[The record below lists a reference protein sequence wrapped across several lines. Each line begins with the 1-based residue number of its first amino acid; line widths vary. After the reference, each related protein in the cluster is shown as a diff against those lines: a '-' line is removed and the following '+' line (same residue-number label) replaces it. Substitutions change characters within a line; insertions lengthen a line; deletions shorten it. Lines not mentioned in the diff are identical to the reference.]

1 MALENTNL
9 TQKRRSIGLNPRGG
23 SVDRPGIS
31 QKSFI
36 GRPLNPSQMF
46 LTKQEELIL
55 AGEEGVG
62 QQRAMELLVAL
73 GKIYSAERL
82 VPITSA
88 HLSGVS
94 YKTIGDGG
102 LDFLMEMSRDAK
114 VTVKTT
120 LNPAGMDLD
129 RWNEMKVTD
138 EFAIK
143 QRAIIDAY
151 GSMGVE
157 TNCTCTPYLTGNVP
171 KPGQSV
177 AWAESSAL
185 SFVNSVLGARTN
197 REGGPGALAAAIIGK
212 TPLYGLHLVENRLP
226 SVIIEADVD
235 EGITDFS
242 LLGHAVGQRIGT
254 SIPFFR
260 GIRPNVDGLKTMAA
274 AMAAA
279 GSVALFYVEGVTPS
293 ANSFDLKGL
302 ETISIGRKEIRSAR
316 DSLTTGKEP
325 DLIALGC
332 PHLSET
338 EVTNLASLLDG
349 KKKRSD
355 APEVWFCTS
364 RTVKTW
370 CPKEVAVLE
379 RFGRVLCDTCMIV
392 APIEGIHS
400 CTATNSAKA
409 CTYLPGLCS
418 QKVVCDSSE
427 RLLEAVY

>member
-1 MALENTNL
+1 
-9 TQKRRSIGLNPRGG
+9 
-23 SVDRPGIS
+23 
-31 QKSFI
+31 
-36 GRPLNPSQMF
+36 MF
-46 LTKQEELIL
+46 LNKQEEGIL
-55 AGEEGVG
+55 AGEGGVG
-62 QQRAMELLVAL
+62 RQRAMELLVAL
-73 GKIYSAERL
+73 GKIYSAEEL
-82 VPITSA
+82 VPIGSA

-102 LDFLMEMSRDAK
+102 LDFLNEMSRDAK
-114 VTVKTT
+114 VSVRTT

-129 RWNEMKVTD
+129 RWSEMGVKP
-138 EFAIK
+138 EFADK
-143 QRAIIDAY
+143 QRAIIGAY
-151 GSMGVE
+151 GRLGVE

-171 KPGQSV
+171 KPGQNV

-212 TPLYGLHLVENRLP
+212 TPLYGLHLNENRVP
-226 SVIIEADVD
+226 SVIIEADVND
-235 EGITDFS
+235 EITDYS
-242 LLGHAVGQRIGT
+242 LLGHAVGQKVGM
-254 SIPFFR
+254 SVPYFK
-260 GIRPNVDGLKTMAA
+260 GIRPTVDCLKTMAA

-279 GSVALFYVEGVTPS
+279 GSVALFHVEGITPG
-293 ANSFDLKGL
+293 ANKFDLNGL
-302 ETISIGRKEIRSAR
+302 EKISIGKKEISRAK
-316 DSLTTGKEP
+316 DSLTTGKDP

-338 EVTNLASLLDG
+338 EVTNLASMLDG
-349 KKKRSD
+349 KKKRLD

-392 APIEGIHS
+392 SPIEGIHS

-418 QKVVCDSSE
+418 QKVVCDSSAH
-427 RLLEAVY
+427 LLEAVF

>member
-1 MALENTNL
+1 
-9 TQKRRSIGLNPRGG
+9 
-23 SVDRPGIS
+23 
-31 QKSFI
+31 
-36 GRPLNPSQMF
+36 MF
-46 LTKQEELIL
+46 LTKQEERIL

-62 QQRAMELLVAL
+62 RQRSMELLVAL
-73 GKIYSAERL
+73 GKIYSAEGL
-82 VPITSA
+82 VSIGSA

-102 LDFLMEMSRDAK
+102 LDFLNEMSRDAK
-114 VTVKTT
+114 VSVKTT

-129 RWNEMKVTD
+129 RWKEMKVKP
-138 EFAIK
+138 EFAVK
-143 QRAIIDAY
+143 QRAIIEAY
-151 GSMGVE
+151 GHLGVE
-157 TNCTCTPYLTGNVP
+157 TNCTCTPYLAGNVP
-171 KPGQSV
+171 KPGQNV

-212 TPLYGLHLVENRLP
+212 TPYYGLHLKENRVP
-226 SVIIEADVD
+226 TVIIEAEVND
-235 EGITDFS
+235 EITDYS
-242 LLGHAVGQRIGT
+242 LLGHAVGQKVGL
-254 SIPFFR
+254 SVPFFK
-260 GIRPNVDGLKTMAA
+260 GIRPTVDGLKTMAA

-279 GSVALFYVEGVTPS
+279 GSVALFHVEGITPE
-293 ANSFDLKGL
+293 AKEMNTKGV
-302 ETISIGRKEIRSAR
+302 ETIQIGREEISRAK

-338 EVTNLASLLDG
+338 EVTNLASMLDG

-379 RFGRVLCDTCMIV
+379 RFGKVLCDTCMIV
-392 APIEGIHS
+392 SPIEGVHS

-418 QKVVCDSSE
+418 QKVVCDSSAK
-427 RLLEAVY
+427 LMEAIF

>member
-1 MALENTNL
+1 
-9 TQKRRSIGLNPRGG
+9 
-23 SVDRPGIS
+23 
-31 QKSFI
+31 
-36 GRPLNPSQMF
+36 MF
-46 LTKQEELIL
+46 LTKQEERTL
-55 AGEEGVG
+55 AGEEGIG
-62 QQRAMELLVAL
+62 RQRAMELLVAL
-73 GKIYSAERL
+73 GKIYAAEKL
-82 VPITSA
+82 IPIASA

-102 LDFLMEMSRDAK
+102 LDFLTEMARDAK

-129 RWNEMKVTD
+129 RWREMGVT
-138 EFAIK
+138 ESFAER
-143 QRAIIDAY
+143 QRAIINTY
-151 GSMGVE
+151 GSLGVE
-157 TNCTCTPYLTGNVP
+157 TNCTCTPYLAGNVP
-171 KPGQSV
+171 KPGENV

-212 TPLYGLHLVENRLP
+212 TPLYGLHLSENRLP
-226 SVIIEADVD
+226 TVIIEAEVD
-235 EGITDFS
+235 DEITDYS
-242 LLGHAVGQRIGT
+242 LLGHVVGQKIGM
-254 SIPFFR
+254 SVPFFK
-260 GIRPNVDGLKTMAA
+260 GIKPGVDGLKTMAA
-274 AMAAA
+274 AMAAS
-279 GSVALFYVEGVTPS
+279 GSVALFHVEGITPG
-293 ANSFDLKGL
+293 ANGLDVKGL
-302 ETISIGRKEIRSAR
+302 EKVRIGRKEIEAAK
-316 DSLTTGKEP
+316 DSLTSGKEP

-332 PHLSET
+332 PHLSES
-338 EVTNLASLLDG
+338 EVTNLASILDG

-364 RTVKTW
+364 RTVKRW

-418 QKVVCDSSE
+418 QKVVCDSSQ
-427 RLLEAVY
+427 RLLEAIF

>member
-1 MALENTNL
+1 
-9 TQKRRSIGLNPRGG
+9 
-23 SVDRPGIS
+23 
-31 QKSFI
+31 
-36 GRPLNPSQMF
+36 MF
-46 LTKQEELIL
+46 LTKHEEEIL

-62 QQRAMELLVAL
+62 RQRAMELLVAL
-73 GKIYSAERL
+73 GKIYSAEKL
-82 VPITSA
+82 VPISSA
-88 HLSGVS
+88 HISGVS

-102 LDFLMEMSRDAK
+102 LDFLNEMSYDAK
-114 VTVKTT
+114 VVVRTT

-129 RWNEMKVTD
+129 RWSEMGVKS
-138 EFAIK
+138 EFAEK
-143 QRAIIDAY
+143 QRAIIGAY
-151 GSMGVE
+151 GRLGVE
-157 TNCTCTPYLTGNVP
+157 TNCTCTPYLTGNAP
-171 KPGQSV
+171 KPGQNV

-212 TPLYGLHLVENRLP
+212 TPLYGLHLDENRVP
-226 SVIIEADVD
+226 SVIIEADVND
-235 EGITDFS
+235 EITDYS
-242 LLGHAVGQRIGT
+242 LLGHAVGQKVGM
-254 SIPFFR
+254 SVPYFK
-260 GIRPNVDGLKTMAA
+260 GIRPTVDGLKTMAA

-279 GSVALFYVEGVTPS
+279 GSVALFHVEGITPS
-293 ANSFDLKGL
+293 ASKFDLNGL
-302 ETISIGRKEIRSAR
+302 ETISIGRKEISRVK

-338 EVTNLASLLDG
+338 EVTNLASMLDG

-418 QKVVCDSSE
+418 QKVVCDSSAH
-427 RLLEAVY
+427 LLEAVF

>member
-1 MALENTNL
+1 
-9 TQKRRSIGLNPRGG
+9 
-23 SVDRPGIS
+23 
-31 QKSFI
+31 
-36 GRPLNPSQMF
+36 
-46 LTKQEELIL
+46 
-55 AGEEGVG
+55 
-62 QQRAMELLVAL
+62 MELLVAL
-73 GKIYSAERL
+73 GKIYSAKEL
-82 VPITSA
+82 VPIGSA

-102 LDFLMEMSRDAK
+102 LDFLNEMSSDAK
-114 VTVKTT
+114 VSVRTT

-129 RWNEMKVTD
+129 RWSEMGVKP
-138 EFAIK
+138 EFANK
-143 QRAIIDAY
+143 QRAIIGAY
-151 GSMGVE
+151 GRLGVE
-157 TNCTCTPYLTGNVP
+157 TNCTCTPYLTGNAP
-171 KPGQSV
+171 KPGQNV

-212 TPLYGLHLVENRLP
+212 TPLYGLHLDENRVP
-226 SVIIEADVD
+226 SVIIEADVND
-235 EGITDFS
+235 EITDYS
-242 LLGHAVGQRIGT
+242 LLGHAVGQKVGM
-254 SIPFFR
+254 SVPYFK
-260 GIRPNVDGLKTMAA
+260 GIRPTVDGLKTMAA
-274 AMAAA
+274 AMAAT
-279 GSVALFYVEGVTPS
+279 GSVALFHVEGITPG
-293 ANSFDLKGL
+293 ANKFDLNGL
-302 ETISIGRKEIRSAR
+302 EKISIGKKEISRAK
-316 DSLTTGKEP
+316 DSLTTGKDP

-338 EVTNLASLLDG
+338 EVTDLASMLDG

-418 QKVVCDSSE
+418 QKVVCDSSAH
-427 RLLEAVY
+427 LLEAVF

>member
-1 MALENTNL
+1 
-9 TQKRRSIGLNPRGG
+9 
-23 SVDRPGIS
+23 
-31 QKSFI
+31 
-36 GRPLNPSQMF
+36 MF
-46 LTKQEELIL
+46 LTKQEELTL

-62 QQRAMELLVAL
+62 RQRAMELLVAL

-82 VPITSA
+82 VPISSA

-102 LDFLMEMSRDAK
+102 LDFLKEMSRDAK

-129 RWNEMKVTD
+129 RWREMRVKE
-138 EFAIK
+138 EFAEK
-143 QRAIIDAY
+143 QRAIISAY
-151 GSMGVE
+151 GSLGVE
-157 TNCTCTPYLTGNVP
+157 TNCTCTPYLAGNVP
-171 KPGQSV
+171 EPGQNV

-185 SFVNSVLGARTN
+185 SFVNSVLGAMTN

-212 TPLYGLHLVENRLP
+212 TPLYGLHLSENRRP
-226 SVIIEADVD
+226 SVIIEADVGD
-235 EGITDFS
+235 GITDYS
-242 LLGHAVGQRIGT
+242 LLGHAVGQKIGM
-254 SIPFFR
+254 SIPFFK
-260 GIRPNVDGLKTMAA
+260 GIRPSVDGLKTMAA

-279 GSVALFYVEGVTPS
+279 GSVALFHVEGITPA
-293 ANSFDLKGL
+293 ANPADLKGL
-302 ETISIGRKEIRSAR
+302 EKISMGRREIMAAK

-379 RFGRVLCDTCMIV
+379 RFGKVLCDTCMIV
-392 APIEGIHS
+392 APIEGIHN

-427 RLLEAVY
+427 RLLEAVF